1 MQRILSVVGT
11 RPNFMKLAPIA
22 RVLDDRADVDHVIV
36 HTGQHYDAGMS
47 DTFFDDLD
55 IPSPRYA
62 LAVGSGTHTETTAAV
77 MAKLEPVLVHER
89 PDVVLV
95 YGDVN
100 STVAA
105 AMAAAHR
112 GIAVAHVEAGL
123 RSRDRSMPEELNR
136 CITDH
141 IATLLF
147 APSPDAVV
155 NLHAEGIA
163 DDSVHF
169 VGNVMIDSLVYAL
182 PKATAARA
190 ARAER
195 HGGTLRRDAHATPYV
210 VTTLHR
216 PSNVDDPE
224 RLLDLILAL
233 ESLSRDVPVHFAM
246 HPRTR
251 KRLEEMRLVPNG
263 GGDLHILDPLG
274 YLEMLSLVADA
285 GLVIT
290 DSGGLQ
296 EETSFLGV
304 PCLTVRPNTER
315 PITCSEGTN
324 ELIAPEGATILASA
338 RRVLT
343 HLGPRHR
350 PVIDKWDG
358 HAAERIVEVLCD
370 D

>member
-1 MQRILSVVGT
+1 MQKILSVVGT
-11 RPNFMKLAPIA
+11 RPNFMKLAPVA
-22 RVLDDRADVDHVIV
+22 RVLDERADVDHIIV
-36 HTGQHYDAGMS
+36 HTGQHYDEKMS

-55 IPSPRYA
+55 IPPPRYS
-62 LAVGSGTHTETTAAV
+62 LEVGSGTHTETTAAV

-89 PDVVLV
+89 PDLVLV

-105 AMAAAHR
+105 AMTAAQR
-112 GIAVAHVEAGL
+112 GIPVAHVEAGL
-123 RSRDRSMPEELNR
+123 RSRDPSMPEELNR
-136 CITDH
+136 RITDH
-141 IATLLF
+141 IASLLF
-147 APSPDAVV
+147 APSQDAVE
-155 NLHAEGIA
+155 NLEAEGIA
-163 DDSVHF
+163 SDSVHF
-169 VGNVMIDSLVYAL
+169 VGNVMIDSLVHAL
-182 PKATAARA
+182 PKVRTAR
-190 ARAER
+190 ELN
-195 HGGTLRRDAHATPYV
+195 GNGNSGEPYV

-224 RLLDLILAL
+224 RLRDLILAL
-233 ESLSRDVPVHFAM
+233 EALSRDVPVHFAM

-251 KRLEEMRLVPNG
+251 KSLESMRLVPNG

-274 YLEMLSLVADA
+274 YLEMLGLVANA

-324 ELIAPEGATILASA
+324 ELIQPDGDVLLTSA
-338 RRVLT
+338 RRVLSRS
-343 HLGPRHR
+343 GPRAR
-350 PVIDKWDG
+350 PVIAKWDG
-358 HAAERIVEVLCD
+358 HAAERIVEVLCND
-370 D
+370 

>member
-1 MQRILSVVGT
+1 MQKILSVVGT
-11 RPNFMKLAPIA
+11 RPNFMKLAPVA
-22 RVLDDRADVDHVIV
+22 RVLDERADVDHIIV
-36 HTGQHYDAGMS
+36 HTGQHYDETMS
-47 DTFFDDLD
+47 DSFFDDLD
-55 IPSPRYA
+55 IPSPRYS
-62 LAVGSGTHTETTAAV
+62 LEVGSGTHTETTAAV
-77 MAKLEPVLVHER
+77 MGKLEPVLAHEL

-105 AMAAAHR
+105 AMSAAQR
-112 GIAVAHVEAGL
+112 GIPVAHVEAGL

-136 CITDH
+136 RITDH
-141 IATLLF
+141 IASLLF
-147 APSPDAVV
+147 APSPDAVE
-155 NLHAEGIA
+155 NLAAEGINGT
-163 DDSVHF
+163 SVHF
-169 VGNVMIDSLVYAL
+169 VGNVMIDSLVHAL
-182 PKATAARA
+182 PKANAARA
-190 ARAER
+190 ARSN
-195 HGGTLRRDAHATPYV
+195 GGNAPYV

-224 RLLDLILAL
+224 RLRDLILAL
-233 ESLSRDVPVHFAM
+233 EALSRDVPVHFAM

-251 KRLEEMRLVPNG
+251 KRLESMRLVPNG

-274 YLEMLSLVADA
+274 YLDMLGLVANA

-324 ELIAPEGATILASA
+324 ELIAPQGEALLASA
-338 RRVLT
+338 RRVLGRS
-343 HLGPRHR
+343 GPCPR